1 MHALTSQCQPF
12 NSVNPGTECQQK
24 TLHETISSGNQS
36 GGPVRC
42 ILHSR
47 ASELYIGELLMS
59 LIVGKRNCLVFTD
72 IAVTNWEE
80 VFAQIRTNEWVPSTM
95 EHGWMFP
102 TPFFLCLSYI
112 KVISCSS
119 RCVYFEWKGAKCFSP
134 CLHSWHCNN
143 KHEGISETGKT
154 RVRTIQRVR
163 RQALLPTV
171 ICWDRLT
178 AAPVFV
184 AS

>member
-1 MHALTSQCQPF
+1 MCIFKFLSPTQPVGSKHVICVHWTWILCSNSHLERVHRPQPFSPVHALTSQCQPF

-80 VFAQIRTNEWVPSTM
+80 VFVQIRTNEWVPSTM

-134 CLHSWHCNN
+134 CLHSWH
-143 KHEGISETGKT
+143 
-154 RVRTIQRVR
+154 
-163 RQALLPTV
+163 
-171 ICWDRLT
+171 
-178 AAPVFV
+178 
-184 AS
+184 